1 MVITYTKISG
11 HQVLAALIGKFFGIS
26 VQEVS
31 AEEAEQ
37 IADPF
42 KYLYDVWVKCRESY
56 TLKKLKENTTIP
68 PVLAV
73 FSPISVEATNDQR
86 AQWQEIA
93 KAVETFIVLEFSE
106 FETDADA
113 LKRAFGMLYVVDQSE
128 IRLPIA
134 EIISTG
140 RAYCR
145 SFELLERKRAKAVA
159 DLKTLL
165 TESADADFSEEVKSL
180 HAQRF
185 DELSKYGAPGVAF
198 PVDPI
203 NPFYLG
209 YFSDDD
215 YKKLL
220 DSAALLAESASA
232 NAVQNPEAIAGDAE
246 LKNFK
251 APEEEQEQAPD
262 FPEEAQNGPGPD
274 IDELKDKVD

>member
-73 FSPISVEATNDQR
+73 FSPISVEATNEQR

-165 TESADADFSEEVKSL
+165 TESADADSDLDLSDEVK
-180 HAQRF
+180 
-185 DELSKYGAPGVAF
+185 
-198 PVDPI
+198 
-203 NPFYLG
+203 
-209 YFSDDD
+209 
-215 YKKLL
+215 
-220 DSAALLAESASA
+220 SASA
-232 NAVQNPEAIAGDAE
+232 NAVQNPDVLLGNTEGAIAGDA
-246 LKNFK
+246 
-251 APEEEQEQAPD
+251 EQAPD

>member
-73 FSPISVEATNDQR
+73 FSPISVEATNEQR

-165 TESADADFSEEVKSL
+165 TESADADFSEEVKS
-180 HAQRF
+180 
-185 DELSKYGAPGVAF
+185 
-198 PVDPI
+198 
-203 NPFYLG
+203 
-209 YFSDDD
+209 
-215 YKKLL
+215 
-220 DSAALLAESASA
+220 ESASA
-232 NAVQNPEAIAGDAE
+232 NAVQNPDVLLGNTGGASVGDAE

-251 APEEEQEQAPD
+251 APEEQEPVTEEEQPQL
-262 FPEEAQNGPGPD
+262 NGGDEPGTENKD